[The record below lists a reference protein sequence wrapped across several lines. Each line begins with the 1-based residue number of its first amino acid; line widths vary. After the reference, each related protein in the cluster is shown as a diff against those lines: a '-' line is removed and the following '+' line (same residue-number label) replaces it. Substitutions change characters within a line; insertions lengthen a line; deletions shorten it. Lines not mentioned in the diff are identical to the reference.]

1 METIQLS
8 EFPVKFTEA
17 ALTQFRTALSEPD
30 ASSCIRIGVRGGGCS
45 GFTYLLDFIDE
56 DQIDQDEDIVYNIGD
71 VTFVT
76 DCFSAE
82 YLKQVTIDYMSS
94 LKESGF
100 KFVNEKPGVRHCGCG
115 SSFSG

>member
-1 METIQLS
+1 METIQLN
-8 EFPVKFTEA
+8 EFPVQFTEA
-17 ALTQFRTALSEPD
+17 ALKQFKI
-30 ASSCIRIGVRGGGCS
+30 ASSELEGSTVIRIGVRGGGCS

-56 DQIDQDEDIVYNIGD
+56 NQIDKEEDIVYIIND

-76 DCFSAE
+76 DIFSAE
-82 YLKQVTIDYMSS
+82 YLKQTTIDYLSS

-100 KFVNEKPGVRHCGCG
+100 KFNNAKAGVRHCGCG